1 MRVSGFYLTPIAC
14 SDVSRPD
21 RLSSAEISSVVQ
33 AAGLQGNSNVPM
45 IYNSDQ
51 NPQLFVKIDMLFY
64 LLTSRKLGRSVALFC
79 LRTS

>member
-33 AAGLQGNSNVPM
+33 AAGLQGNSNLQI
-45 IYNSDQ
+45 IYN
-51 NPQLFVKIDMLFY
+51 
-64 LLTSRKLGRSVALFC
+64 G
-79 LRTS
+79 